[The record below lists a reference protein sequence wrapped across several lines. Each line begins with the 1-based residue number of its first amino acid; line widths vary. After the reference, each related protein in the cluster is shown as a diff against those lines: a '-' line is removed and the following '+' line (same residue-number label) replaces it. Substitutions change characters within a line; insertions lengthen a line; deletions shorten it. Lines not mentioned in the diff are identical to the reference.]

1 MATFS
6 QAVFAYSGPTHTN
19 DVPQDLQE
27 QQTTTNDL
35 QTSSLPTSLSRLSME
50 ESPTES
56 EGESKEA
63 PMVSLSMS
71 DETIP
76 PAPAVKRSLSLSP
89 TTPKQKPANP
99 YSHLGYENLTSNPYA
114 QQTQIKVLT
123 TPQSVVEP
131 LQSPRAATPLPP
143 INSFSRTI
151 ASPFK
156 VIATSPS
163 PHNSPS
169 PRTSPTLRQ
178 LNIDK
183 MFSSSSKPSVSNS
196 KRRLMEEGSSSPKR
210 TRLMSVQERQE
221 ILEEEFDYRY
231 VDGLGK

>member
-6 QAVFAYSGPTHTN
+6 QEVFAYSGPPHTN
-19 DVPQDLQE
+19 GVPQDLQE

-50 ESPTES
+50 ESLPES
-56 EGESKEA
+56 EGESKET

-76 PAPAVKRSLSLSP
+76 PAPVVK
-89 TTPKQKPANP
+89 KPANP

-169 PRTSPTLRQ
+169 PRTSPPLRQ

-183 MFSSSSKPSVSNS
+183 MFSSNSKPSVSNF
-196 KRRLMEEGSSSPKR
+196 KRRLVEEGPSSPKR